1 MKTTGKILL
10 YVDIIL
16 QCIYMV
22 FSCMLFCLMQI
33 LSSILPGTT
42 IILRRI
48 THYGSVL
55 PDNYYVTTVMYT
67 IPPTLPTGQYNM
79 TVETDYRNHVFE
91 YNRENNNLLWK
102 VISIMEEHPDLSIV
116 STVQLATS
124 IEGNQ
129 LFINY
134 TVLNTGAGQTFS
146 STWRDVIV
154 ITSLQNGSAIQLQ
167 SHTHSG
173 LLLPGDNYTTVF
185 RMSLQESVIGNY
197 VLKVQTD
204 VDQRITEE
212 SENNNIFVD
221 HLTIPAVYA
230 DLFVYNVSSN
240 LEQSII
246 AGTQVE
252 VTWFVRN
259 IGNRLTQ
266 GYWQDAVYIDSSP
279 SLSSSGIRLSTIVA
293 DSTLMPEQGYQQMLN
308 VTIPIILSG
317 DFYIFIYIDEHMD
330 VFENTNT
337 QNNIISFP
345 LLVVSP
351 PSPDLMVSS
360 ISYTQTLTESNERIL
375 VVSWTVT
382 NIGNS
387 MEQPSSWRDEIFLSK
402 SAKFNKSESIS
413 VGYTNIE
420 NQALASNQEYST
432 SVTAILNS
440 NISGYHYVY
449 VVTDSSGEQLELN
462 GEFNNVE
469 KSSDIVDIIPIPL
482 PKLKITINGSHFPDS
497 LFSGSILTVSYNVAN
512 IGERSIALSS
522 WTDRVFLSPQS
533 GLDRATIL
541 ENSVL
546 LGEVINNRELEISEA
561 YSVSTVV
568 SLPYGLN
575 RYVYIVVVVDING
588 NLGDPAVI
596 GDMQI
601 LHSVSSHSFL
611 VKNGPLPDLM
621 IAPLL
626 ALAVFRSGEPATLTF
641 QVVNQGDRTASGLW
655 YDTVYLSRNAALDE
669 FDIRLITVHNNGSLE
684 IQATYTQIV
693 AAFIPYN
700 LPSSEYYLFFVT
712 DVGGSQL
719 EINENN
725 NIANI
730 IVNIQATASTDLVL
744 DKVTTIPDDLEYGQ
758 GKTQNRITC
767 ISVKNNLFRTRDKSY
782 YHYCCPLGLGVV
794 VEDEPSKLSCT
805 Y

>member
-33 LSSILPGTT
+33 LSSILPGKT

-337 QNNIISFP
+337 QNNVISFP

-360 ISYTQTLTESNERIL
+360 IRYTQTLTESNERIL

-522 WTDRVFLSPQS
+522 WTDRVFLSSQS

-626 ALAVFRSGEPATLTF
+626 TLAVFRSGEPATLTF

-767 ISVKNNLFRTRDKSY
+767 ISVRSNFFRTTDKSY
-782 YHYCCPLGLGVV
+782 YHCCCPLGLGVV